1 MERDEGARQS
11 LEGLH
16 ESSSL
21 VFLSGLG
28 GAQRDL
34 VRAGSARQGLAWQG
48 FLGPLRGLWRLAE
61 GLRGQLKL
69 AEGRRA
75 REDSLK
81 VDEGRRGLVG
91 G

>member
-1 MERDEGARQS
+1 MERDDGARQS

-34 VRAGSARQGLAWQG
+34 VRAGGTHRYLAGL
-48 FLGPLRGLWRLAE
+48 LGP
-61 GLRGQLKL
+61 
-69 AEGRRA
+69 
-75 REDSLK
+75 SS
-81 VDEGRRGLVG
+81 GLVETR
-91 G
+91 